1 MGEAKRMGIREF
13 SAVGFYDE
21 FSFLKNESF
30 EVDLFF
36 DPVFFDWKGFHWH
49 VFFFWG
55 GPIGLLFWERPLGLR
70 WLSQLF

>member
-13 SAVGFYDE
+13 AAVGFYDE

-49 VFFFWG
+49 VFFWG
-55 GPIGLLFWERPLGLR
+55 GPIGLLF
-70 WLSQLF
+70 